1 LEDLVVEVVEVQVV
15 LDPLVV
21 LEEQMVEVDL
31 VVQQA
36 ILSLQQI
43 GLVLTTLE
51 VEAVLEAVVI
61 QLLETLMAAQVVTEL
76 LSLNTQC
83 NRRK

>member
-1 LEDLVVEVVEVQVV
+1 LVAEAVEVQAV
-15 LDPLVV
+15 LDLLVV
-21 LEEQMVEVDL
+21 LEERMVEVDL

-51 VEAVLEAVVI
+51 VEEVLEAVVI

-76 LSLNTQC
+76 LSLNTQQH
-83 NRRK
+83 NRRI